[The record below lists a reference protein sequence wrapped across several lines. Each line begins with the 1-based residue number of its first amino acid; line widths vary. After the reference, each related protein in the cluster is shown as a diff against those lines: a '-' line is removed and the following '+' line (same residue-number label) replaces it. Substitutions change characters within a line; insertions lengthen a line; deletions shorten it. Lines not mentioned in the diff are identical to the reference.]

1 MNSPKLIILYTKLS
15 LLSEFCEVIYR
26 YISGLHYMIVALATL
41 ASFSFSVVVF
51 ELLYQYLFI

>member
-26 YISGLHYMIVALATL
+26 YISGLRYMIVALATL
-41 ASFSFSVVVF
+41 ALAF
-51 ELLYQYLFI
+51 L